1 MPPRRTRKKTANS
14 APRRSKKGNHSAFLI
29 VLLIFFVCLSGA
41 GFYLLN
47 QERDRNQSVAVKAQK
62 IAKENP
68 DAEVFTGDV
77 DVKKK

>member
-1 MPPRRTRKKTANS
+1 M
-14 APRRSKKGNHSAFLI
+14 I